1 MFTNNRL
8 AKSVKLACAFGAASA
23 ALLTSNVTL
32 AQENATAEEQS
43 VEKISVVGSRIRK
56 VDFATNA
63 PVATV
68 GVEQFELTNSV
79 NTEALLNTLPQT
91 VPGLDRSSNN
101 PGGGIATVDLRGLG
115 TSRTLVLI
123 NGVRAVPTTSAGT
136 VDINTIPAA
145 LIENVEVLTGG
156 ASAVYGSD
164 AVAGVVNFS
173 LKKNFEGVELNSS
186 YEQSEEGDAE
196 IWNTALTIGGNFDNG
211 KGNAVVSMQ
220 YTERESLFADTR
232 DISSVALD
240 DQTDANGD
248 FFLEPFGSSG
258 VPATSIFS
266 AALPENFG
274 EAAIFNPDGTIRPF
288 VQSGNENDFYNFA
301 PVNYLQLPQ
310 ERHNITAMAHYEVS
324 DDAEVY
330 VRGSYAN
337 SNVPQQLAATP
348 IFQTSTFTLDGNP
361 FIDSGAQQII
371 SDAFGQGVDTDGDGI
386 DDQGRAY
393 LRRRL
398 LEVGPRQVEDDSQMY
413 SMLAGIRGAIGDSVW
428 MYDGYF
434 QVGRVTQ
441 NSIQEGNVNRGRFDQ
456 ALLLATDENGDV
468 ILDADGNP
476 SCADTSANG
485 GLVGCSPL
493 NLYGEG
499 NISEDAA
506 QFLRTRVNADSTY
519 EQKLAAFNVTGDSSG
534 WLELPAGPI
543 GLAFGFEHR
552 EEDFSFDPS
561 QDLAASTIA
570 GFNGSPAVS
579 GGFDVN
585 EYFAEAYIPLLEGV
599 EFAEVVDL
607 ELAYRYADWSTVG
620 GTTAFKIAGS
630 WTVNDMVRARAGFN
644 RAVRAPNIGELFQPE
659 AQGFPSAEDP
669 CSAASGNAD
678 SANAD
683 AIRAICEATGAPAD
697 AVFTST
703 LNAVSGQTPGIFVG
717 NEDLKEEEA
726 DTLTI
731 GLVVTP
737 TDNLSISVDYFDIE
751 IEDAIATFSGGVA
764 NILNTCY
771 TSPTGGVGSPQCD
784 AITRREDG
792 SIDRVLAGNENTAV
806 TKLTG
811 FDIITDYSMEVA
823 GGNMSI
829 NYLGTILDESS
840 TTYPG
845 PFEIDCTGRFGNTCG
860 EPTTEYSHR
869 MTVGWGMDDFD
880 VQLLW
885 RFIGSTDDDD
895 DGAEYFREETGSFSY
910 FDFSGNYHLN
920 ENFRLNAGVRNLL
933 DKEPPA
939 FGGNAEQSNTW
950 PATYDVFGR
959 TYFVGVTA
967 RF

>member
-1 MFTNNRL
+1 MFTNNKL

-23 ALLTSNVTL
+23 ALLTSNVSL
-32 AQENATAEEQS
+32 AQDNASAEEQS

-115 TSRTLVLI
+115 TSRTLVLVD
-123 NGVRAVPTTSAGT
+123 GVRAVPTTSAGT

-173 LKKNFEGVELNSS
+173 LKRNFEGVEVNSS
-186 YEQSEEGDAE
+186 YEQTEDGDAD
-196 IWNTALTIGGNFDNG
+196 IWNTAITVGGNFDGG

-220 YTERESLFADTR
+220 YTEREALFADAR
-232 DISSVALD
+232 DISSIALTD
-240 DQTDANGD
+240 ASDANGD
-248 FFLEPFGSSG
+248 LFLEPFGSSG
-258 VPATSIFS
+258 VPGTSIFS
-266 AALPENFG
+266 GALPENFG
-274 EAAIFNPDGTIRPF
+274 GAAVFNPDGTIRPF

-310 ERHNITAMAHYEVS
+310 ERHNITAIARYEIS

-330 VRGSYAN
+330 MRGSFAN

-361 FIDSGAQQII
+361 FIDSDAQQII

-386 DDQGRAY
+386 DDQGRAF

-441 NSIQEGNVNRGRFDQ
+441 NSIQLGNVNRGRFDQ

-468 ILDADGNP
+468 VLDADGNP
-476 SCADTSANG
+476 SCANTSANG

-499 NISEDAA
+499 NISADAA

-519 EQKLAAFNVTGDSSG
+519 EQKLAAFNITGDSSD
-534 WLELPAGPI
+534 WFELPAGPI
-543 GLAFGFEHR
+543 GLAFGVEHR

-579 GGFDVN
+579 GSFNVN
-585 EYFAEAYIPLLEGV
+585 EYFAEAYVPLLEGMDY
-599 EFAEVVDL
+599 AEIVDL

-620 GTTAFKIAGS
+620 GTTAFKVAGS
-630 WTVNDMVRARAGFN
+630 WTVNDMFRVRAGFN

-669 CSAASGNAD
+669 CSLASGNGD
-678 SANAD
+678 GANAD
-683 AIRAICEATGAPAD
+683 AIRAVCEATGVPAD

-703 LNAVSGQTPGIFVG
+703 LNAISGQTPGIFVG

-726 DTLTI
+726 DTLTV

-751 IEDAIATFSGGVA
+751 ITDAIATFSGGVA
-764 NILNTCY
+764 NILSTCY
-771 TSPTGGVGSPQCD
+771 TSSNGGEGSPQCD

-792 SIDRVLAGNENTAV
+792 SIQQVLAPNENTAV

-811 FDIITDYSMEVA
+811 FDIITDYSIDV
-823 GGNMSI
+823 GPGNMSI

-845 PFEIDCTGRFGNTCG
+845 PFEIDCTGQFGNVCL

-869 MTVGWGMDDFD
+869 MTVGYSIDDFD
-880 VQLLW
+880 MQLLW
-885 RFIGSTDDDD
+885 RFIGSTDDDSPT
-895 DGAEYFREETGSFSY
+895 EYFREETGSFSY
-910 FDFSGNYHLN
+910 FDLSGTYHLN
-920 ENFRLNAGVRNLL
+920 ENFRFNAGVRNLL

-959 TYFVGVTA
+959 TFFAGVTA